1 MEMTSPGSSVMT
13 ELMKLTR
20 YCAERIIK
28 AVVASCCTLPLST
41 ELIGASLGS
50 KSVTMH
56 GPMGE
61 KVSYPLALVHCP
73 STFCKSRAETSFKQ
87 V

>member
-1 MEMTSPGSSVMT
+1 MT
-13 ELMKLTR
+13 ELTKLTR

-61 KVSYPLALVHCP
+61 KVSYPLALAHCP